1 MRSMRLSRYG
11 GGSPVSR
18 GSGCQGFLEKGWLPR
33 RVAGC
38 RLAGAASRGQGNV
51 GSGSRV
57 NRMDLSA
64 RVVSGLMSLVPG
76 SEWRWSVS
84 WRSYFAPP
92 QNAVI
97 AVIALKSP

>member
-11 GGSPVSR
+11 GGSTLSR

-33 RVAGC
+33 RVAGQAGRRGLKGTRKC
-38 RLAGAASRGQGNV
+38 RERLAGEPHGFVRSSGQWPHVV
-51 GSGSRV
+51 GSRKRV
-57 NRMDLSA
+57 EM
-64 RVVSGLMSLVPG
+64 
-76 SEWRWSVS
+76 SVS
-84 WRSYFAPP
+84 WRSLLRPP